1 MTNQPQIFDV
11 GQDAWQVGITDD
23 GRPYAVAADVAP
35 TFDYAKTQNA
45 LDVIDDDEKGKLKLK
60 MPVRSDRNDAGQSPV
75 EYRNRQVW
83 VIYEDGLWE
92 LIFRSTKPEAKQIK
106 KRVKE
111 VLRKLRADGMVV
123 DEARISDEQIEAG
136 KARLDSLAQ
145 RRLAE
150 RMDYSHVKRA
160 LAQGGAISDD
170 YRIVQNT
177 LYIELFGMT
186 ATAIKAVQPQ
196 LTGERKRN
204 GEFTAASKAIA
215 KNYLTEGQLTRL
227 NNTVLAM
234 FVQINQHYP
243 HGATVSQMLDA
254 VHRAV
259 ALTRPRA
266 VTR

>member
-1 MTNQPQIFDV
+1 MTNEIEHFDFEGLDESAV
-11 GQDAWQVGITDD
+11 GVHPEYGPLVHKTKFYAWIGYDPTNSSRTSDRHHMGEKDLVKGVFSPIGGGKKGGRKADALTVRGVRRI
-23 GRPYAVAADVAP
+23 
-35 TFDYAKTQNA
+35 
-45 LDVIDDDEKGKLKLK
+45 LL
-60 MPVRSDRNDAGQSPV
+60 RSDHPRAMKYADMV
-75 EYRNRQVW
+75 L
-83 VIYEDGLWE
+83 DLLDE
-92 LIFRSTKPEAKQIK
+92 LD
-106 KRVKE
+106 
-111 VLRKLRADGMVV
+111 RKGMVV

-136 KARLDSLAQ
+136 RARLDSLSQ
-145 RRLAE
+145 LRLAE
-150 RMDYSHVKRA
+150 RMDYTHVKRA

-196 LTGERKRN
+196 LSGERKKD
-204 GEFTAASKAIA
+204 GQFTAASKAIA
-215 KNYLTEGQLTRL
+215 KNYLTEPQLTRL

-259 ALTRPRA
+259 ALTKPRA